1 MAKDKTIVEK
11 LSEFSLVNM
20 IVASLKI
27 GDFGKIESFIRRVE
41 KKLSREVS
49 AYEKNI
55 ETIKFNS
62 TNRLDVL
69 KDRLEDAQT
78 ELSDSKME
86 IHPDNVGTNEQAS
99 DYVDVFLS
107 NITAKRRAVEKLKE
121 DIKYETEKAGDD
133 IDEIKLD
140 IKFNN
145 SLIKDI
151 TAKEG
156 K

>member
-121 DIKYETEKAGDD
+121 NIKYETEKAGDD